1 MKKKGL
7 IISTIVMM
15 LVVVVAISTATYAW
29 FQVSADAK
37 ISTLTVQTASSD
49 GLQIAAMYDRGSGV
63 AAASG
68 DMTLNPGA
76 NKTWDGSANDY
87 GADLVFATALSAAY
101 GVTGNGLQA
110 NMYTAASQSVTA
122 YATLPVTDDWFK
134 TKVDPTTGEPS
145 AEPEAIEQGIYQV
158 YNFSVSFYTNAE
170 GTQPAAGSNF
180 NNGKYSGLDKDED
193 YVDGVYDLHYVVWY
207 VLTNNGVNDPEAPAP
222 NNVKYYVR
230 ALGYDNTKVTAG
242 NAPTYLSNTDTIY
255 YTDNAATVLV
265 ADEALK
271 FAGGKYIGAV
281 AGDLVGLYVRNVLFR
296 QIMDEA
302 EATALIGTAPATVF
316 YTNSICTALANN
328 DSVSA
333 GVYTP
338 GVVSD
343 LVGLY
348 YDTDPGW
355 TADPDEVAIN
365 WSYEPNNNAINGTGN
380 IPHHL
385 ILAKPNIEYFQLNFA
400 LRTQRAVPA
409 GGGKTNT
416 ADIFFKKLSVMATGG
431 MAASARIALF
441 EYGTNAYNPAA
452 GVSLKQVFV
461 PFATSTEVD
470 NSWSATPGN
479 FANTDNQYN
488 LVPDHVQC
496 WKANGFAYNAAKMG
510 AFDVAKVRESFNI
523 ARDASDVWQSA
534 EFFNIDKNVD
544 WNSASLYAE
553 SQDDLDGGGNKTK
566 EMMSIGSFQTA
577 NAVKYYQLVIWF
589 EGTDAQC
596 KQLFAGSGVTVD
608 IAFDFYQRWDP
619 AATGGALEGNYYTN
633 PANGFPQTTGF
644 VAD

>member
-49 GLQIAAMYDRGSGV
+49 GLQIAAMYNRGAGV
-63 AAASG
+63 APQSG
-68 DMTLNPGA
+68 DMTLDPGA
-76 NKTWDGSANDY
+76 NKTWNGTANDY

-101 GVTGNGLQA
+101 GVSGNGLQA

-122 YATLPVTDDWFK
+122 YATLPVTDDWFT
-134 TKVDPTTGEPS
+134 TKVDPVTGEPS
-145 AEPEAIEQGIYQV
+145 AAGDAIEQGIWQV

-170 GTQPAAGSNF
+170 GTQPAAGANF

-193 YVDGVYDLHYVVWY
+193 YVDGSYDLHYVVWY

-222 NNVKYYVR
+222 NNVKYFVR

-242 NAPTYLSNTDTIY
+242 NAPTYLLNTDTIY
-255 YTDNAATVLV
+255 YTDNAATIVV
-265 ADEALK
+265 EDEASK
-271 FAGGKYIGAV
+271 FAAGKYIGAV

-296 QIMDEA
+296 QVVDAEEA
-302 EATALIGTAPATVF
+302 EDVITADPATVF

-328 DSVSA
+328 DSVTD
-333 GVYTP
+333 GVFS
-338 GVVSD
+338 GVTYSD

-355 TADPDEVAIN
+355 ASDPSEVAIN
-365 WSYEPNNNAINGTGN
+365 WTYEANNNAING
-380 IPHHL
+380 ILPHNL
-385 ILAKPNIEYFQLNFA
+385 ILARPNIEYFQLNFA

-409 GGGKTNT
+409 GGGRTNT
-416 ADIFFKKLSVMATGG
+416 ADIFFKKLSVLATGG

-441 EYGTNAYNPAA
+441 EYANNQYDPTSG
-452 GVSLKQVFV
+452 GVALKQIFV

-470 NSWSATPGN
+470 NSWSATVGN
-479 FANTDNQYN
+479 FANTDNMYN
-488 LVPDHVQC
+488 IVPDHVQC

-510 AFDVAKVRESFNI
+510 AFNVAKVRESLNV
-523 ARDASDVWQSA
+523 ARDAGGVWQSA
-534 EFFNIDKNVD
+534 DFFNIDKNVD
-544 WNSASLYAE
+544 WNSLSLYAN
-553 SQDDLDGGGNKTK
+553 SQDDTDGAGNLTK
-566 EMMSIGSFQTA
+566 QMLSIGSFQTA

-608 IAFDFYQRWDP
+608 IAFDFYQRWTPDGTLL
-619 AATGGALEGNYYTN
+619 ANDYYTN
-633 PANGFPQTTGF
+633 AANGFPQQTTF